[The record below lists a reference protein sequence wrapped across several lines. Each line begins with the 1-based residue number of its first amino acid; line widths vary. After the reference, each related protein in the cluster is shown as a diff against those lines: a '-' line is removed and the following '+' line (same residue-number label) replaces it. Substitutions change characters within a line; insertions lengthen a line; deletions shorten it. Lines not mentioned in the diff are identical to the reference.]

1 MVLPLAMWAEKDG
14 LLVNRQ
20 GRLQALRAAIARP
33 GTAREDWRVLAEWLG
48 RLGAAPAAATL
59 AALRR
64 ELAAAL
70 ELAARDR
77 PECPAGDGI
86 RRAGRRRCA
95 GRGRSLMAFVL
106 ETLAKIGF
114 MLAFML
120 SMLPVLIWAERK
132 GAAFIQDRTGPNR
145 ASVLGLRLG
154 GLVHPIADVLK
165 LVFKE
170 DVVPAR
176 AHKFLHSLAPFIV
189 MTVALSTFAVIP
201 FGDFLEA
208 GGRRVP
214 LIVADLNAGI
224 LYVFAVAS
232 LGTYGIVIGGWAA
245 NNKYTFL
252 GAVRSG
258 AQMISYEISMGLALM
273 GLLLIFSSF
282 SLMDIVRGQGHL
294 LWGFLPMWGVVVQPL
309 GALLFITAVY
319 AETNRTP
326 FDLPEGDSE
335 LVAGYHL
342 EYSSLKFAL
351 FFMAEYCNMIVGAA
365 LITTLFFGG
374 WQIPWLPRA
383 RLVAQRG
390 AAADRHPGCHV
401 RGRRLVRLAARA
413 PRPAGTRQVRRCPR
427 PRAGFPGR
435 GVRRRGPRGGGV
447 AGPAPLDDRSGRGLV
462 LRDRGA
468 DRGLPGQDD
477 LLRLAVHLGAL
488 DPAAFPL

>member
-1 MVLPLAMWAEKDG
+1 
-14 LLVNRQ
+14 
-20 GRLQALRAAIARP
+20 
-33 GTAREDWRVLAEWLG
+33 
-48 RLGAAPAAATL
+48 
-59 AALRR
+59 
-64 ELAAAL
+64 
-70 ELAARDR
+70 
-77 PECPAGDGI
+77 
-86 RRAGRRRCA
+86 
-95 GRGRSLMAFVL
+95 MAFGL

-120 SMLPVLIWAERK
+120 AMLPVLIWAERK

-145 ASVLGLRLG
+145 ASILGLRLG

-258 AQMISYEISMGLALM
+258 AQMISYEIGMGLSLM

-282 SLMDIVRGQGHL
+282 SLMDIVRGQGQL

-351 FFMAEYCNMIVGAA
+351 FFMAEYCNMVVGAA

-383 RLVAQRG
+383 RLVAHAGPLLTASLAATSVAAAWFACLLARRARRERGKFGDARDREPGCLAVVCGAVALAAAGSLALRPWTIGPG
-390 AAADRHPGCHV
+390 AASFYATAAQTGAFLGKTICFAWLFIWV
-401 RGRRLVRLAARA
+401 RWTLPRFRYDQLMRLGWKVMLPLGLANLAITA
-413 PRPAGTRQVRRCPR
+413 
-427 PRAGFPGR
+427 
-435 GVRRRGPRGGGV
+435 
-447 AGPAPLDDRSGRGLV
+447 LV
-462 LRDRGA
+462 LA
-468 DRGLPGQDD
+468 
-477 LLRLAVHLGAL
+477 LL
-488 DPAAFPL
+488 